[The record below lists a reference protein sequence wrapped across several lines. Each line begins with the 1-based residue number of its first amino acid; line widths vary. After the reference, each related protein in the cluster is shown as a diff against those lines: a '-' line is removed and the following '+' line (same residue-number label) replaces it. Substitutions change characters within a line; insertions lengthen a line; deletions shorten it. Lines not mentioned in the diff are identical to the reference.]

1 MSDFVLT
8 CESGAD
14 RTREFFASRN
24 IPVVYFHY
32 EIDGVVYDD
41 DLYQSITPDE
51 FFAKIAAG
59 ATPKTSQLGVGEYE
73 AFWEPFVAEGKDVL
87 HLTLSS
93 GISGTY
99 GSACVAAQML
109 ADRYP
114 EGGKVRVIDSLA
126 AASGFGLLVEYAA
139 DVRDGGATLEETA
152 AWVEEHKLNL
162 HHWFFST
169 DLSSYLRGGRIS
181 AASAII
187 GTALKICPLMT
198 VDCEGRLSPR
208 EKIRTKKR
216 AISEMVKTMMAHVQD
231 GADYSG
237 KCIMSHSA
245 CREDAEAVAALI
257 EEQIPQLKGKIEI
270 NNIGALIGSHTG
282 PGTVTLFFMGDKRV
296 D

>member
-1 MSDFVLT
+1 M
-8 CESGAD
+8 
-14 RTREFFASRN
+14 
-24 IPVVYFHY
+24 
-32 EIDGVVYDD
+32 
-41 DLYQSITPDE
+41 
-51 FFAKIAAG
+51 
-59 ATPKTSQLGVGEYE
+59 PKTSQVSVGEYE
-73 AFWEPFVAEGKDVL
+73 EFWEPFVAEGKDVL

-126 AASGFGLLVEYAA
+126 ASSGFGLLLEYAA
-139 DVRDGGATLEETA
+139 DVRDSGASLDETA
-152 AWVEEHKLNL
+152 AWIEEHKLNL
-162 HHWFFST
+162 H
-169 DLSSYLRGGRIS
+169 GGRIS

-198 VDCEGRLSPR
+198 VDCEGKLSPR

-216 AISEMVKTMMAHVQD
+216 AISEMAKTMMAHVQD

-237 KCIMSHSA
+237 KCIMSQSA

-257 EEQIPQLKGKIEI
+257 EEQVPQLKGKIEI
-270 NNIGALIGSHTG
+270 NDIGTLIGSHTG
-282 PGTVTLFFMGDKRV
+282 PGTVALFFMGDKRV

>member
-1 MSDFVLT
+1 M
-8 CESGAD
+8 
-14 RTREFFASRN
+14 
-24 IPVVYFHY
+24 
-32 EIDGVVYDD
+32 
-41 DLYQSITPDE
+41 
-51 FFAKIAAG
+51 
-59 ATPKTSQLGVGEYE
+59 PKTSQVSVGEYE
-73 AFWEPFVAEGKDVL
+73 EFWEPFVAEGKDVL

-109 ADRYP
+109 ADRHP
-114 EGGKVRVIDSLA
+114 QGGKVRVIDSLGA
-126 AASGFGLLVEYAA
+126 SSGFGLLLEYAA
-139 DVRDGGATLEETA
+139 DVRDSGASLDESA
-152 AWVEEHKLNL
+152 AWIEEHKLNL

-198 VDCEGRLSPR
+198 VDCDGKLSPR

-216 AISEMVKTMMAHVQD
+216 AISEMAKTMMAHVQG

-257 EEQIPQLKGKIEI
+257 EEQVPQLKGKIEI
-270 NNIGALIGSHTG
+270 NDIGTLIGSHTG
-282 PGTVTLFFMGDKRV
+282 PGTVALFFMGDKRV

>member
-8 CESGAD
+8 CESAAD
-14 RTREFFASRN
+14 RTREFFESRN
-24 IPVVYFHY
+24 IPVVCFHY
-32 EIDGVVYDD
+32 EIDDVVYTD

-51 FFAKIAAG
+51 FFAQISAG
-59 ATPKTSQLGVGEYE
+59 AMPKTSQVSVGEYE
-73 AFWEPFVAEGKDVL
+73 EFWEPLVAEGKDVL

-99 GSACVAAQML
+99 GSA
-109 ADRYP
+109 
-114 EGGKVRVIDSLA
+114 SL
-126 AASGFGLLVEYAA
+126 
-139 DVRDGGATLEETA
+139 DETA
-152 AWVEEHKLNL
+152 AWIEEHKLNL

-198 VDCEGRLSPR
+198 VDCEGKLSPR

-216 AISEMVKTMMAHVQD
+216 AISEMAKTMMAHVQD

-257 EEQIPQLKGKIEI
+257 EEQVPQLKGKIEI
-270 NNIGALIGSHTG
+270 NNIGTLIGSHTG
-282 PGTVTLFFMGDKRV
+282 PGTVALFFMGDKRV

>member
-1 MSDFVLT
+1 MCRRRARD
-8 CESGAD
+8 SGA
-14 RTREFFASRN
+14 
-24 IPVVYFHY
+24 
-32 EIDGVVYDD
+32 
-41 DLYQSITPDE
+41 
-51 FFAKIAAG
+51 
-59 ATPKTSQLGVGEYE
+59 
-73 AFWEPFVAEGKDVL
+73 
-87 HLTLSS
+87 
-93 GISGTY
+93 
-99 GSACVAAQML
+99 
-109 ADRYP
+109 
-114 EGGKVRVIDSLA
+114 SL
-126 AASGFGLLVEYAA
+126 
-139 DVRDGGATLEETA
+139 DETA
-152 AWVEEHKLNL
+152 AWIEEHKLNL

-198 VDCEGRLSPR
+198 VDCEGGLSPR

-216 AISEMVKTMMAHVQD
+216 AISEMAKTMMAHVQD

-270 NNIGALIGSHTG
+270 NNIGTLIGSHTG
-282 PGTVTLFFMGDKRV
+282 PGTVALFFMGDKRV

>member
-1 MSDFVLT
+1 M
-8 CESGAD
+8 
-14 RTREFFASRN
+14 
-24 IPVVYFHY
+24 
-32 EIDGVVYDD
+32 
-41 DLYQSITPDE
+41 
-51 FFAKIAAG
+51 
-59 ATPKTSQLGVGEYE
+59 
-73 AFWEPFVAEGKDVL
+73 
-87 HLTLSS
+87 
-93 GISGTY
+93 
-99 GSACVAAQML
+99 
-109 ADRYP
+109 
-114 EGGKVRVIDSLA
+114 RVIDSLA

-139 DVRDGGATLEETA
+139 DVRDSGATLEETA

-187 GTALKICPLMT
+187 GSALKICPLMT
-198 VDCEGRLSPR
+198 VDCEGELSPR

-216 AISEMVKTMMAHVQD
+216 AISEMAKTMMAHVQD
-231 GADYSG
+231 GANYSG

-257 EEQIPQLKGKIEI
+257 EEQIPQLKDKIEI

-282 PGTVTLFFMGDKRV
+282 PGTVTIFFMGDKRV